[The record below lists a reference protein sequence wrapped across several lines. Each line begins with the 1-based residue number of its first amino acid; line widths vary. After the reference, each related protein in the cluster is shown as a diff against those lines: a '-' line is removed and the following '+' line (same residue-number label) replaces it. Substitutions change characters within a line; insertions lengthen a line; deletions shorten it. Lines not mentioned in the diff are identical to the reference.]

1 MTRFRHLALLLC
13 ASVSLGSAAVAADE
27 KHHAVPDFSGVWTH
41 TWKLPGAFDK
51 PASGPGPV
59 GEDPKNP
66 HRDNG
71 PWAADW
77 TNPILQPHTREQL
90 RKITEGELN
99 ENPHDEASTKCL
111 PPGVPSILGLRDFMQ
126 IVQGKNKVWIMYSR
140 DHHVRHVY
148 LNAKHTD
155 DPKRTWLGD
164 SVGHY
169 EGDTLVIDTIGQN
182 DKTETDRFGT
192 PHSDKIHVIERYRL
206 SQDGKQLDVD
216 FKVSDPG
223 AFTTEWTAHV
233 GYVRDK
239 PFFEEN
245 ACAENNGG
253 HGIRREIEMPIADRP
268 DF

>member
-1 MTRFRHLALLLC
+1 MTRLRYLAILLC
-13 ASVSLGSAAVAADE
+13 APVSIGSAAFADDE
-27 KHHAVPDFSGVWTH
+27 KRHAVPDFSGVWSH

-90 RKITEGELN
+90 KTITEGELT

-126 IVQGKNKVWIMYSR
+126 IVQGKNKVWILYSR

-155 DPKRTWLGD
+155 
-164 SVGHY
+164 
-169 EGDTLVIDTIGQN
+169 
-182 DKTETDRFGT
+182 GT
-192 PHSDKIHVIERYRL
+192 MS
-206 SQDGKQLDVD
+206 
-216 FKVSDPG
+216 
-223 AFTTEWTAHV
+223 
-233 GYVRDK
+233 
-239 PFFEEN
+239 
-245 ACAENNGG
+245 
-253 HGIRREIEMPIADRP
+253 ADAWR
-268 DF
+268 